1 MRTYVSAFLLLLS
14 PSLSFAQANAAPGCL
29 IDPNATVVAP
39 VIREA
44 ANAQFAIVREC
55 AANGDGDCAEA
66 VLDDMDEDTL
76 NDDELAVLELA
87 RGDTEMLQGSSR
99 RARRAY
105 EEVLDLPDANRQL
118 KRAAIERLVIRHAE
132 DEDYDDVLERL
143 EGLECG
149 EWTPDLLF
157 LQARAHYE
165 EGEFSS
171 AQSSAQAAIDAQSTA
186 GTDVPTG
193 WNTLLQNAQVA
204 ASEEVI
210 CTSGRKPNSVIPV
223 RVCTTRTQ
231 REAESEAAREWRHSG
246 DALGGAAHDAFGE
259 GAGDTM
265 Q

>member
-1 MRTYVSAFLLLLS
+1 MRTYVSAALLLLS
-14 PSLSFAQANAAPGCL
+14 PSLSFAQANAAAGCL
-29 IDPNATVVAP
+29 IDPNATVVAL

-44 ANAQFAIVREC
+44 ASAQFAIVREC

-66 VLDDMDEDTL
+66 VLDEMDEDML
-76 NDDELAVLELA
+76 NDDERAVLELA
-87 RGDTEMLQGSSR
+87 RGDTELLQGSSR

-118 KRAAIERLVIRHAE
+118 KRAAIERLVVRHIE
-132 DEDYDDVLERL
+132 DDDYDDVLERL

-157 LQARAHYE
+157 LQGRAHYE

-171 AQSSAQAAIDAQSTA
+171 AESSAQAAIDAQSAA
-186 GTDVPTG
+186 GTDVPAG
-193 WNTLLQNAQVA
+193 WNILVQNAQVA
-204 ASEEVI
+204 ASEEVV
-210 CTSGRKPNSVIPV
+210 CTRERSANSNIPR

-231 REAESEAAREWRHSG
+231 RDAQLEAVREWQRTG
-246 DALGGAAHDAFGE
+246 DGFGGGVVTE
-259 GAGDTM
+259 TI

>member
-1 MRTYVSAFLLLLS
+1 MRVYVSAVLLLLS
-14 PSLSFAQANAAPGCL
+14 PSLSFAQANAAAGCL

-44 ANAQFAIVREC
+44 ASAQFAIVREC
-55 AANGDGDCAEA
+55 AANSDGDCAEA
-66 VLDDMDEDTL
+66 VLDEMDEDTL
-76 NDDELAVLELA
+76 NDDELAVLELV
-87 RGDTEMLQGSSR
+87 RGDTELLQGSSR

-105 EEVLDLPDANRQL
+105 EEVLDLPEANRQL

-204 ASEEVI
+204 ASEEVV
-210 CTSGRKPNSVIPV
+210 CSQERSSSTNIPR

-231 REAESEAAREWRHSG
+231 REAEAEAAREWM
-246 DALGGAAHDAFGE
+246 LTGGEFGGGVRTE
-259 GAGDTM
+259 TI

>member
-1 MRTYVSAFLLLLS
+1 MRTYVSAVLLLLS
-14 PSLSFAQANAAPGCL
+14 PSLSFAQANAAAGCL

-44 ANAQFAIVREC
+44 ASAQFAIVREC

-66 VLDDMDEDTL
+66 VLDEMDEDTL

-87 RGDTEMLQGSSR
+87 RGDTEVLQGSSR

-118 KRAAIERLVIRHAE
+118 KRAAIERLVNRHVE
-132 DEDYDDVLERL
+132 DEHYDDVLEQL

-149 EWTPDLLF
+149 EWTPDLLYV
-157 LQARAHYE
+157 QARAHYE
-165 EGEFSS
+165 EAEFDS
-171 AQSSAQAAIDAQSTA
+171 AQSSAQAAIDAQSAA

-193 WNTLLQNAQVA
+193 WNTLLRNAQVA

-210 CTSGRKPNSVIPV
+210 CSSVRTSNSNIPV

-231 REAESEAAREWRHSG
+231 REAQAEATREWQTIDG
-246 DALGGAAHDAFGE
+246 VFGGGVQT
-259 GAGDTM
+259 DTI

>member
-1 MRTYVSAFLLLLS
+1 MRTYVSAVLLLLS
-14 PSLSFAQANAAPGCL
+14 PSLSFAQANAAAGCL

-44 ANAQFAIVREC
+44 ASAQFAIVREC

-66 VLDDMDEDTL
+66 VLDEMDEDSL

-87 RGDTEMLQGSSR
+87 RGDTELLQGSSR

-118 KRAAIERLVIRHAE
+118 KRAAIERLVIRHVE
-132 DEDYDDVLERL
+132 DEDYDDVLEQL

-149 EWTPDLLF
+149 EWTPDLLY

-165 EGEFSS
+165 EDEFRS
-171 AQSSAQAAIDAQSTA
+171 AQSSAQAAIDAQSAA

-204 ASEEVI
+204 ASEEVV
-210 CTSGRKPNSVIPV
+210 CSQERSSSSNIPR

-231 REAESEAAREWRHSG
+231 REAQAEATREWQTTDG
-246 DALGGAAHDAFGE
+246 VFGGGVRTE
-259 GAGDTM
+259 TI